1 MQIIQLKFIT
11 NVQNAKKSITLTK
24 EVKQALN
31 IVDNTDEYTLIIE
44 VSSSNG
50 SKTVVTNT
58 TSGGETKV
66 SDFNDHIDNGELVTV
81 TVSNLLI

>member
-1 MQIIQLKFIT
+1 MKIIQIKFVT

-31 IVDNTDEYTLIIE
+31 ILDSTDDYNLIIE
-44 VSSSNG
+44 VSSAQGTKIVST
-50 SKTVVTNT
+50 ST

-66 SDFNDHIDNGELVTV
+66 SDFSDHVENGELVTV
-81 TVSNLLI
+81 TVTKL